1 MPNASIP
8 TMPARESVLTRAN
21 SLLDWLEVNF
31 IGAALIMAAGLLFVN
46 VVLRYVFLAPIGWAE
61 EFSLYTIVWIVFIGG
76 SVAIRTRGHI
86 AIDLLMLVLPAQGRR
101 LLLIF
106 VGLVTLVFLAVFFYY
121 SGLHVLRTKSSG
133 AAGPDVARLSR
144 HASGQRLDVPAHAP
158 DAAEDASLRRRN
170 AARDGPERL
179 EHRAEKWEPVFGRS
193 DTQTITS

>member
-133 AAGPDVARLSR
+133 QVM
-144 HASGQRLDVPAHAP
+144 PALQAP
-158 DAAEDASLRRRN
+158 MWLAYLAMPVGSVLMFLRT
-170 AARDGPERL
+170 L
-179 EHRAEKWEPVFGRS
+179 QMLLKTLRS
-193 DTQTITS
+193 DAETPHAMDLND